1 APSLI
6 TTYNANGDSGTV
18 KLVANNPSGLVIN
31 DIVTSSQTGSGGT
44 INISNPLGSV
54 TLTKNLSTSGSG
66 LTARSGDI
74 IIYAGRYVTEGAVN
88 AGGVSLTSSG
98 LNGSQAGTIALDAA
112 GAVTSGALSATASGP
127 LSLGG
132 NIFIVAGRNASLG
145 VVNASGLELSA

>member
-1 APSLI
+1 
-6 TTYNANGDSGTV
+6 
-18 KLVANNPSGLVIN
+18 
-31 DIVTSSQTGSGGT
+31 
-44 INISNPLGSV
+44 
-54 TLTKNLSTSGSG
+54 
-66 LTARSGDI
+66 I

-145 VVNASGLELSA
+145 VVNASGLELSAGGDISITSRFGSVTLAGLENNSAGLNFGGGRTSIAAATGITANAVLDSYGVDGAQAGEILLSNVK